1 MSETDETKKPQSS
14 NAIRSLQAC
23 EIEGK
28 RVRAVVDLVDE
39 HEKPNVELILLG
51 ADEEVICRSLILG
64 TNTPHIEFTLHI
76 RGVEPVR
83 PLRLKCVVSTQEALL
98 LDEKSIEVGGI
109 S

>member
-1 MSETDETKKPQSS
+1 MSETDENKKTQSS

-39 HEKPNVELILLG
+39 QGQPNVELILLG

-76 RGVEPVR
+76 RGGEPVR
-83 PLRLKCVVSTQEALL
+83 PLRLKCIISTQKAVP
-98 LDEKSIEVGGI
+98 LDEKSLEVGAI